1 MPKRQEGINLKTVIY
16 ARKSRGTQE
25 ELNSQISICKDYC
38 NKNSYEI
45 AEVFSEIVSSQS
57 FEREQYKALKEYIK
71 KYAHV
76 RVIVTHLDRLNRN
89 LIQQAKLNELL
100 LSTAS
105 YVEVVGS
112 GVIQLDT
119 PEQQMLS
126 NIINSFN
133 EYNYKL
139 IRHKMLTGLH
149 SFQERGGKVG
159 AVPIG
164 YIRADKY
171 HYILDLEK
179 ADIIKQIFT
188 DIASGVSTK
197 EVVNKLDKINFRSNN
212 NKKLNTREIRN
223 IVKNK
228 VYYKN
233 IPQIVTREQWLEAN
247 QQLRSLVNRGKR
259 TYPLSNKIVCSHC
272 NTPLIIGYKA
282 DRGYSIINSCNS
294 SRSVRGDHNSK
305 CSCQG
310 AKYSIVEDIIK
321 SDCLAYLEIQ
331 LSKLY
336 DQLRE
341 DKELLSAH
349 DAELQAVKAE
359 IADNKEKLSKLNTLF
374 VRNNISQE
382 QLTEQSIEI
391 KDRINLL
398 ELKQQ
403 RLEGYSLFKIS
414 EEIQDKII
422 RLEELKADADINDLV
437 SQLVDHIKYFRDT
450 AGIQVTTVFRE

>member
-1 MPKRQEGINLKTVIY
+1 MLTVIY
-16 ARKSRGTQE
+16 ARKSRGTIE
-25 ELNSQISICKDYC
+25 ELNSQIEICKDYC

-45 AEVFSEIVSSQS
+45 AEVFSEIRSSQD
-57 FEREQYKALKEYIK
+57 FERIQYIALKDYVREYT
-71 KYAHV
+71 HV

-89 LIQQAKLNELL
+89 LIEQAKLNNLL

-105 YVEVVGS
+105 YIEVVGS

-139 IRHKMLTGLH
+139 IRHKMQTGLH
-149 SFQERGGKVG
+149 NFQSNGGKVG

-179 ADIIKQIFT
+179 ADIIKQIFI
-188 DIASGVSTK
+188 DIASGMSTK
-197 EVVNKLDKINFRSNN
+197 EVVNKLEKLNFRSNN
-212 NKKLNTREIRN
+212 NKRIGTREVRN
-223 IVKNK
+223 IVRNE

-233 IPQIVTREQWLEAN
+233 IPQIVTRELWLEAN
-247 QQLRSLVNRGKR
+247 SQLRSLSNRGKR

-282 DRGYSIINSCNS
+282 DRGYSIVNSCNT
-294 SRSVRGDHNSK
+294 SRSVRGDHSNK

-310 AKYSIVEDIIK
+310 AKYSIVEDMVK
-321 SDCLAYLEIQ
+321 LDCLAYLEIQ
-331 LSKLY
+331 LSNLY
-336 DQLRE
+336 KQLRE

-359 IADNKEKLSKLNTLF
+359 ISDNKEKLSKLNNLYLMD
-374 VRNNISQE
+374 NISQE
-382 QLTEQSIEI
+382 QLTEKSAEI
-391 KDRINLL
+391 KNRINLL

-403 RLEGYSLFKIS
+403 RLEGYSLFKIA
-414 EEIQDKII
+414 EEIQDKIVK
-422 RLEELKADADINDLV
+422 LEELKADANINDLV
-437 SQLVDHIKYFRDT
+437 KLVDYVQYYKDSVE
-450 AGIQVTTVFRE
+450 GLSVKTVFKEQ

>member
-1 MPKRQEGINLKTVIY
+1 MLTVIY
-16 ARKSRGTQE
+16 ARKSRGTIE

-38 NKNSYEI
+38 NKNGYVIS
-45 AEVFSEIVSSQS
+45 EVFAEIRSSQD
-57 FEREQYKALKEYIK
+57 FEREQYVALKRYIK
-71 KYAHV
+71 ENTAV
-76 RVIVTHLDRLNRN
+76 RVIVTHADRLNRN
-89 LIQQAKLNELL
+89 LIEQAKLNELL

-112 GVIQLDT
+112 GIVKLDT

-139 IRHKMLTGLH
+139 IRHKMQTGLH
-149 SFQERGGKVG
+149 NFQSNGGKVG
-159 AVPIG
+159 RTPIG
-164 YIRADKY
+164 FVRVDKY

-188 DIASGVSTK
+188 DIASGMSTK
-197 EVVNKLDKINFRSNN
+197 EVVNKLEQINFRSNN
-212 NKKLNTREIRN
+212 NKPLGTREIRN
-223 IVKNK
+223 IVKNE

-233 IPQIVTREQWLEAN
+233 IPQIITKEQYLEAN
-247 QQLRSLVNRGKR
+247 QQLRSLSNRGKR

-272 NTPLIIGYKA
+272 GTSLIIGYKA
-282 DRGYSIINSCNS
+282 DRGYPIVNSCNS
-294 SRSVRGDHNSK
+294 SKSVRGNHSNK

-310 AKYSIVEDIIK
+310 AKYSIVEDMVK
-321 SDCLAYLEIQ
+321 LDCLAYLEIQ

-336 DQLRE
+336 NQLRE

-359 IADNKEKLSKLNTLF
+359 VSDNKEKLSKLNNLYLM
-374 VRNNISQE
+374 NNISQAE
-382 QLTEQSIEI
+382 LTEQSAEI
-391 KDRINLL
+391 KNKIDLL

-414 EEIQDKII
+414 QEIQGKII
-422 RLEELKADADINDLV
+422 RLEELKADADINELV
-437 SQLVDHIKYFRDT
+437 LLVKQVSYYRDNT
-450 AGIQVTTVFRE
+450 GISVNTVFKS

>member
-1 MPKRQEGINLKTVIY
+1 MLTVIY
-16 ARKSRGTQE
+16 ARKSRGNQE
-25 ELNSQISICKDYC
+25 ELDSQISICKDYC
-38 NKNSYEI
+38 NKNSYI
-45 AEVFSEIVSSQS
+45 VSEVFSEIVSSQD

-71 KYAHV
+71 KYTHV

-89 LIQQAKLNELL
+89 LIEQAKLNELL

-112 GVIQLDT
+112 GIIQLDT

-139 IRHKMLTGLH
+139 IRYKMQTGLH
-149 SFQERGGKVG
+149 NFQSNGGKVG
-159 AVPIG
+159 RTPIG
-164 YIRADKY
+164 YVRVDKY

-188 DIASGVSTK
+188 DIASGMSTK
-197 EVVNKLDKINFRSNN
+197 EVVNKLEQINFRSNN
-212 NKKLNTREIRN
+212 NKRIGTREVRN
-223 IVKNK
+223 IVKNE

-233 IPQIVTREQWLEAN
+233 IPQIVTRELWLEAN
-247 QQLRSLVNRGKR
+247 SQLRSLSNRGKR
-259 TYPLSNKIVCSHC
+259 TYPLSNKIVCKHC
-272 NTPLIIGYKA
+272 GTSLIIGYKA

-294 SRSVRGDHNSK
+294 SRSVRGDHSSK
-305 CSCQG
+305 CDCMS
-310 AKYSIVEDIIK
+310 SRLDIIENLVV
-321 SDCLAYLEIQ
+321 SDCLAYLDIQ

-349 DAELQAVKAE
+349 DVELQAVKAE
-359 IADNKEKLSKLNTLF
+359 ISDNKEKLSKLNNLYLMD
-374 VRNNISQE
+374 NISQE
-382 QLTEQSIEI
+382 QLTEQSAEI

-403 RLEGYSLFKIS
+403 RLEGYSLFKIA
-414 EEIQDKII
+414 EEIQDRIVK
-422 RLEELKADADINDLV
+422 LEELKADADINDLV
-437 SQLVDHIKYFRDT
+437 VLVDYVQYYKDSVE
-450 AGIQVTTVFRE
+450 GLSVKTVFKEL

>member
-1 MPKRQEGINLKTVIY
+1 MKTVIY
-16 ARKSRGTQE
+16 ARKSRGNQE
-25 ELNSQISICKDYC
+25 ELDSQIEICKDYS
-38 NKNSYEI
+38 NKNGYVIS
-45 AEVFSEIVSSQS
+45 EVFAEIRSSQD
-57 FEREQYKALKEYIK
+57 FEREQYVALKNYVKENT
-71 KYAHV
+71 AV

-89 LIQQAKLNELL
+89 LIEQAKLNDLL

-105 YVEVVGS
+105 YIEVVGS
-112 GVIQLDT
+112 GIIQLDT

-139 IRHKMLTGLH
+139 IRHKMQTGLH
-149 SFQERGGKVG
+149 NFQSNGGKVG

-171 HYILDLEK
+171 HYILDMEK
-179 ADIIKQIFT
+179 CDIVKQIFI
-188 DIASGVSTK
+188 DIASGISTK
-197 EVVNKLDKINFRSNN
+197 EVVNKLEQINFRSNN
-212 NKKLNTREIRN
+212 NKRIGTREIRN
-223 IVKNK
+223 IVKNE

-233 IPQIVTREQWLEAN
+233 IPQIVTRELWLLAN
-247 QQLRSLVNRGKR
+247 QQLRSLSNRGKR
-259 TYPLSNKIVCSHC
+259 SYPLSGKIFCKHC
-272 NTPLIIGYKA
+272 GTSLIIGYKA

-294 SRSVRGDHNSK
+294 SRSVRGDHSNK

-310 AKYSIVEDIIK
+310 VRYDYVESIVK
-321 SDCLAYLEIQ
+321 SDCLAHLEIQ

-336 DQLRE
+336 NQLRE

-359 IADNKEKLSKLNTLF
+359 VSDNKEKLSKLNTLYLM
-374 VRNNISQE
+374 NNISQAE
-382 QLTEQSIEI
+382 LTEQSAEI
-391 KDRINLL
+391 KDRIDLL

-414 EEIQDKII
+414 QEIQEEII
-422 RLEELKADADINDLV
+422 RLEELKADANINDLV
-437 SQLVDHIKYFRDT
+437 VLVDYVQYYKDSVEGLSVKTIFKE
-450 AGIQVTTVFRE
+450 Q

>member
-1 MPKRQEGINLKTVIY
+1 MNTVIY
-16 ARKSRGTQE
+16 CRKSRGTIE
-25 ELNSQISICKDYC
+25 ELNSQISICKDYS

-45 AEVFSEIVSSQS
+45 SEVFSEIRSSQD
-57 FEREQYKALKEYIK
+57 FEREQYVALKRYIK
-71 KYAHV
+71 ENTHV
-76 RVIVTHLDRLNRN
+76 RVIVTHADRLNRN
-89 LIQQAKLNELL
+89 LIEQAKLNDLL
-100 LSTAS
+100 LSTNS

-159 AVPIG
+159 AIPIG
-164 YIRADKY
+164 YTRVDKY
-171 HYILDLEK
+171 HYVLDLEK
-179 ADIIKQIFT
+179 ADTIKQIFT
-188 DIASGVSTK
+188 DIASGMSTK
-197 EVVNKLDKINFRSNN
+197 EVANRLDKINFRSNN
-212 NKKLNTREIRN
+212 DKRIGTREIRN
-223 IVKNK
+223 IVKNE

-233 IPQIVTREQWLEAN
+233 IPQIVTRELWLEAN
-247 QQLRSLVNRGKR
+247 SQLRSISNRSKK

-272 NTPLIIGYKA
+272 NTPLIIGFKS
-282 DRGYSIINSCNS
+282 DRGYPIVNSCNS
-294 SRSVRGDHNSK
+294 SKSVRGVHGSK
-305 CSCQG
+305 CDCMG
-310 AKYSIVEDIIK
+310 VRYDYVEDIVK
-321 SDCLAYLEIQ
+321 LDCLAYLEIQ

-336 DQLRE
+336 DQLKE

-359 IADNKEKLSKLNTLF
+359 VSDNKEKLSKLNNLYLMD
-374 VRNNISQE
+374 NINQE
-382 QLTEQSIEI
+382 QLTEKSEVI
-391 KDRINLL
+391 KNRINLL

-414 EEIQDKII
+414 QDIQDRIVK
-422 RLEELKADADINDLV
+422 LEELKADADINDLV
-437 SQLVDHIKYFRDT
+437 TQLVDYVQYYKDQT
-450 AGIQVTTVFRE
+450 GISVNTKFKE